1 VLAGA
6 QACCT
11 VEKVFTPP
19 TAGLLT
25 WIKLV
30 RAHQWMK
37 NALLFAP
44 LFAAHQ
50 LDEVGAW
57 VNLWI
62 AFAAFS
68 LCASSVYIANDLM
81 DLESDRHHPRKRH
94 RPFAAGKV
102 PIWVGVL
109 LVPLLAG
116 ASLALAL
123 LVNLPFVGWLGVYF
137 ALTWVYSW
145 RLKRL

>member
-1 VLAGA
+1 FDEVLASDGVTNLDGTRKAEALVRRFGERGFDYAANGRVDLAVWPHARQAVVVNAPAAVLAGA

-11 VEKVFTPP
+11 VEKVFPP
-19 TAGLLT
+19 QAITAWT

-50 LDEVGAW
+50 LDDTAAW
-57 VNLWI
+57 INLLI

-68 LCASSVYIANDLM
+68 LCASSVYVANDLM
-81 DLESDRHHPRKRH
+81 DLESDR
-94 RPFAAGKV
+94 
-102 PIWVGVL
+102 
-109 LVPLLAG
+109 
-116 ASLALAL
+116 
-123 LVNLPFVGWLGVYF
+123 
-137 ALTWVYSW
+137 
-145 RLKRL
+145 